1 MSLIKEVEESKDC
14 TLDAK
19 FEEDSLKMRNSRT
32 WLVNKACERIN
43 ELCIMNI
50 KSEKD
55 KKKMLPDE
63 ITFKWFNVK
72 TDLMKFIDVLDND
85 NNYNKD
91 NSPMNYSFDTIYNG
105 GFGTS
110 KGKINRSR
118 LRQAGIKNPFVLD
131 VKREMADKCV
141 KVWDVSDKK
150 VSNKNV
156 WEITIFIN
164 EIKKIKDKSKT
175 ELNTEENNESIED
188 N

>member
-1 MSLIKEVEESKDC
+1 MSLLNEVEESKNC
-14 TLDAK
+14 TLEPK

-43 ELCIMNI
+43 ELCIKNI
-50 KSEKD
+50 NSLKD
-55 KKKMLPDE
+55 KDKMLPDE

-72 TDLMKFIDVLDND
+72 TDLMKFIKILDSD
-85 NNYNKD
+85 NNYHKN
-91 NSPMNYSFDTIYNG
+91 NSPMDYSFDTIYNG

-110 KGKINRSR
+110 KGKIDRTR

-131 VKREMADKCV
+131 VKREMADRCV

-164 EIKKIKDKSKT
+164 EIKKKKEKLKT
-175 ELNTEENNESIED
+175 ELKTEEIKESTED

>member
-1 MSLIKEVEESKDC
+1 MSLLNEVEESNC
-14 TLDAK
+14 TLDTK

-32 WLVNKACERIN
+32 WLVSKACERIN
-43 ELCIMNI
+43 ELCIKNI
-50 KSEKD
+50 NSHKNKN
-55 KKKMLPDE
+55 KLLPDE

-72 TDLMKFIDVLDND
+72 TDLMKFIGILDSD
-85 NNYNKD
+85 NIYIKD
-91 NSPMNYSFDTIYNG
+91 NSPMDYSFDTIYNG

-118 LRQAGIKNPFVLD
+118 VRQAGIKNPFVLD

-164 EIKKIKDKSKT
+164 EIRKLKEKSKI
-175 ELNTEENNESIED
+175 ELDIKKNDESTENN
-188 N
+188 